1 MLVVSDASPLNVLIR
16 TSLIGILPALYR
28 KIIVPS
34 AVGSEM
40 SHPAAPQSVRDFI
53 GAPPAWVEVRTP
65 SKLLV
70 LAGLD
75 AGERAA
81 ISLATE
87 ISADLLLIDEKR
99 GRRAARDLHLRMI
112 GTIGMLELAALRGL
126 IDLEESLKNIRAT
139 DFSVSDEIIHAALA
153 RNADRLQSDH

>member
-53 GAPPAWVEVRTP
+53 GAPPAWV
-65 SKLLV
+65 KLLV

-153 RNADRLQSDH
+153 RNANRRQSDH